1 MSPIELQ
8 YTNEGSAALSKTEI
22 SKIKILDSR
31 KMPSSLLA
39 LRFSTAPGRRAV
51 VVLLM
56 SVSACSLLDAHPA
69 SAAVAGDASPA
80 KSESPGNIAW
90 HSCEGNPADVD
101 CAQVQVP
108 LDWNHSNGPEITLA
122 VARHRA
128 SKPNERIG
136 SLFINYGGP
145 GVAGVPAVLS
155 DGANLDQLGGGRFD
169 VVGWDPRGTGDSTHI
184 QCFENE
190 TSMEQFWGPDWTI
203 PSAPASELRNV
214 PKTLAY
220 VVRCTATT
228 GSSLLEHTST
238 ADTVRDLDYLRQL
251 VGDDRIT
258 YRGLSYGTFLGETY
272 INMFPK
278 HVRAIILDAN
288 IDPVPYTT
296 SVEAALFNN
305 GGDTDLVF
313 EQFLSLCEQA
323 GQTNCK
329 LAGEGDP
336 AARVRALLARL
347 RKGPMP
353 APRGPAPYELQYGDL
368 LVDIWRTLG
377 SPGQWPVLADE
388 IDQAANGDGSALAN
402 TLHGVRSSFEASLV
416 SAVALQCND
425 KPLVPFGTVLTF
437 PSVMRHL
444 TETNFL
450 GTVEGWWLWAP
461 CASWQVPSAER
472 YTGPWTA
479 MTENPILIIGNKY
492 DPRTKY
498 ANSVQASRRL
508 GNAVLLT
515 LQGYGHTSDVDPST
529 CLDDAVTQYLVT
541 TTTPAA
547 GTICQPNRA
556 PFDPDFGKP
565 LFRGQPID

>member
-1 MSPIELQ
+1 MSPIHPLYPHEA
-8 YTNEGSAALSKTEI
+8 SVLSKTHT
-22 SKIKILDSR
+22 SKIRVLDSR
-31 KMPSSLLA
+31 DTTSA
-39 LRFSTAPGRRAV
+39 LRASGFSKALVRHTV
-51 VVLLM
+51 VVLL
-56 SVSACSLLDAHPA
+56 VSFGTCSLVDTHWA
-69 SAAVAGDASPA
+69 SAAVLGNESSAKGASPE
-80 KSESPGNIAW
+80 KIVW

-108 LDWNHSNGPEITLA
+108 LDWNHQNGPEITLA

-136 SLFINYGGP
+136 SMFINYGGP
-145 GVAGVPAVLS
+145 GVAGVPAVLTN
-155 DGANLDQLGGGRFD
+155 GANLDKLGAGRFD

-184 QCFENE
+184 SCFENE
-190 TSMEQFWGPDWTI
+190 ASMAQFWGSDWTI
-203 PSAPASELRNV
+203 PSTTASELRYV
-214 PKTLAY
+214 PKTIAY

-228 GSSLLEHTST
+228 GLSLLEHTST
-238 ADTVRDLDYLRQL
+238 MDTVRDLDYLRQL

-288 IDPVPYTT
+288 IDPVPYVS

-305 GGDTDLVF
+305 GADTDLVF
-313 EQFLSLCEQA
+313 AQFLSLCEQA
-323 GQTNCK
+323 GQANCK
-329 LAGEGDP
+329 LAGDGDP
-336 AARVRALLARL
+336 ATRVRALLARL
-347 RKGPMP
+347 RKGPIP

-368 LVDIWRTLG
+368 LINIWQTLG
-377 SPGQWPVLADE
+377 LPAQWPVLADE
-388 IDQAANGDGSALAN
+388 LNQAANGDGSALAN
-402 TLHGVRSSFEASLV
+402 TLHGVRSTFESSMI

-425 KPLVPFGTVLTF
+425 KPLMPLGTVLTF

-450 GTVEGWWLWAP
+450 GTLEGWWLWAP

-479 MTENPILIIGNKY
+479 NTDNPILIIGNKY

-498 ANSVQASRRL
+498 ANSVLASHRL

-515 LQGYGHTSDVDPST
+515 LQGYGHTSDVDAST
-529 CLDDAVTQYLVT
+529 CLDDAVTNYLVT
-541 TTTPAA
+541 TTTPPV
-547 GTICQPNRA
+547 GTICQPDRA